1 MNDNL
6 LLLTRGCPLAR
17 RRAARPDGP

>member
-6 LLLTRGCPLAR
+6 LLLTRGCALAG